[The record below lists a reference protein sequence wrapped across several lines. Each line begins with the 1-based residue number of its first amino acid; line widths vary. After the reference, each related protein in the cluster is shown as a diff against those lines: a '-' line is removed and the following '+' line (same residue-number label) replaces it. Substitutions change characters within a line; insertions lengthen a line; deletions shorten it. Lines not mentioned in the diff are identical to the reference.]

1 MSDDPR
7 DYSEATPLPPDP
19 RDPEPQTPA
28 ANQAG
33 DTVSGEAGQEDRAGG
48 GAFPPPPPPPQRPR
62 LPQVVVPASLPL
74 NTAGGAGRTGTPP
87 PGGGTTP
94 RASGMSALWVVVMI
108 VVLGLIT
115 IVVGGY
121 LVGQMGEGSSIA
133 LRGGKVG
140 VITVSGVIQDGGRGG
155 LLMGPPGARAIM
167 EDLRSAGEDAEIKA
181 VVLLINSPGGS
192 PAASHAIFQEIQRLR
207 KTKKVVACMT
217 DIAASGGYY
226 ISAAA
231 DKIVAQNST
240 LTGSIGVIFGG
251 LGYYGLMDKLGI
263 VDQTQTAGR
272 YKDVGSPLRPMKDY
286 EKQLVQGLLDS
297 IYQQFIQAVAEGRQ
311 MPLAKVK
318 PLAEGRIYTGEQAQ
332 KVGLVDELG
341 NFYDAVKLAGKLG
354 GITGEP
360 KVKYLGAPKGLWQ
373 ELMATESLLNRHFKG
388 GRGWLPDPTLVGPM
402 LVVPWAYPGLSGEE
416 NGWPAVR

>member
-1 MSDDPR
+1 
-7 DYSEATPLPPDP
+7 
-19 RDPEPQTPA
+19 
-28 ANQAG
+28 
-33 DTVSGEAGQEDRAGG
+33 
-48 GAFPPPPPPPQRPR
+48 
-62 LPQVVVPASLPL
+62 L
-74 NTAGGAGRTGTPP
+74 N
-87 PGGGTTP
+87 
-94 RASGMSALWVVVMI
+94 ALWVVVTI

-115 IVVGGY
+115 ILVGGY
-121 LVGQMGEGSSIA
+121 LVGQMGEGSSMA

-155 LLMGPPGARAIM
+155 LLLGPPGARAIM
-167 EDLRSAGEDAEIKA
+167 EDLRRAGEDAEIKA

-192 PAASHAIFQEIQRLR
+192 PAASHAIYQEIQRLR

-251 LGYYGLMDKLGI
+251 LGYYGLMNKLGI

-286 EKQLVQGLLDS
+286 EKELVQGLLDS

-318 PLAEGRIYTGEQAQ
+318 PLAEGRIYTGEQAK

-373 ELMATESLLNRHFKG
+373 ELMATESLLGRHLKG
-388 GRGWLPDPTLVGPM
+388 SRGLLMDPTLVGPM
-402 LVVPWAYPGLSGEE
+402 LVVPWAYPTLSGEE
-416 NGWPAVR
+416 SGLPALR